1 MSRPGVVLTNGLG
14 GYSAN
19 LVVLVLLLVLSALS
33 HTGTCSGYVSMPLSL
48 ADLAAVPFQNF
59 TTFEIAVPT
68 IRVGYLVI
76 LNSIHLDQ
84 IFFF

>member
-33 HTGTCSGYVSMPLSL
+33 HTGTCSGYVPMPLSL
-48 ADLAAVPFQNF
+48 DDLVAVPSQNF

-76 LNSIHLDQ
+76 LLNSIST
-84 IFFF
+84 